1 MNPTFHSLD
10 NGQVG
15 NSGTPTSETLDRVVV
30 LGETGGFSVA
40 DGVPPLSPQQ
50 ILTLVLIRT
59 GQEDREA
66 FRELYG
72 LTCSKL
78 FGICFRVCRSQ
89 GAAEDM
95 LHDVY
100 LKIWNRAG
108 AFDPGRGSAIAW
120 MSTLARNRCID
131 WVRAEYVRRSEP
143 IEGAWEI
150 ADPLPLIS
158 ETMLEGEA
166 SAGLLACLATLKI
179 CERDAIYGAFF
190 GGLTHAEMAAT
201 HDVPVSTMKSWVR
214 RGLLKLRQSIDDAGL
229 DLHPLN

>member
-1 MNPTFHSLD
+1 MKPTFHSFD
-10 NGQVG
+10 SGQVG
-15 NSGTPTSETLDRVVV
+15 NSGTAANETLDRVVV
-30 LGETGGFSVA
+30 LSEAAVFSVA
-40 DGVPPLSPQQ
+40 DDVPPLSAQQ
-50 ILTLVLIRT
+50 ILTLALLRT
-59 GQEDREA
+59 GREDREA
-66 FRELYG
+66 FRELYL

-89 GAAEDM
+89 AAAEDM

-131 WVRAEYVRRSEP
+131 WVRTEYVRRSVP
-143 IEGAWEI
+143 IESAWEI
-150 ADPLPLIS
+150 ADPIPLIS

-166 SAGLLACLATLKI
+166 SAGLLACLETLKI

-190 GGLTHAEMAAT
+190 GGLTHADMAAMQG
-201 HDVPVSTMKSWVR
+201 VPVSTMKSWVR
-214 RGLLKLRQSIDDAGL
+214 RGLHKLRQSIDDAGL
-229 DLHPLN
+229 DLHP